1 MGLIK
6 AITGAA
12 GGVLADQWKEYF
24 YCDSLD
30 ADTLMVKGKKRT
42 SGRSSNTSGEDN
54 IISNGSV
61 LAVNNGQC
69 MIIVEQGKVVDL
81 CMEPGEYT
89 YDKSTEPS
97 IFAGDLKESIMA
109 TFERVGKRFT
119 FGGDTGK
126 DQRVYYFNMKEIM
139 NNKYG
144 TPQEVPFEIVDKT
157 TGFTGVV
164 NIRCFGVYSYRIA
177 DPIIFYTNVA
187 GNVTGAYTRDMIDSQ
202 LKSDLLDALNPAFGD
217 LSDKGIKYTQLMSH
231 TRDLKAAMNAALSA
245 QWKEARGI
253 ELASINISSIK
264 ANEEDEKALKQM
276 QRDVAMGGNARM
288 AAGRYANAQTQAMVD
303 AANNPGGMGA
313 AMGFW
318 GMNMA
323 SNAGGVNQQSVL
335 GAIQQNQQ
343 TYQQPAA
350 PQPAPAAPA
359 ADGWT
364 CSCGTTN
371 TGKFCANCGNP
382 KPAPKP
388 AAGAWTCSCGQQNT
402 GKFCAN
408 CGNPKPAPVEADGW
422 TCSCGA
428 HNMGK
433 FCANCGAKKPAGAP
447 LYRCDKC
454 GWEPEDPAHPP
465 KFCPQCGDSFDEND
479 IINK

>member
-1 MGLIK
+1 VGLIK

-24 YCDSLD
+24 YCDSLG
-30 ADTLMVKGKKRT
+30 ADTLVVKGQKRT

-81 CMEPGEYT
+81 CNEPGEYT
-89 YDKSTEPS
+89 YDRSTEPS

-109 TFERVGKRFT
+109 TFERIGKRFT

-126 DQRVYYFNMKEIM
+126 DQRVYYFNTKEIM

-144 TPQEVPFEIVDKT
+144 TPQEIPFEITDRNI
-157 TGFTGVV
+157 GYTGVV
-164 NIRCFGVYSYRIA
+164 NIRCFGIYSYRIV
-177 DPIIFYTNVA
+177 DPITFYTNVC
-187 GNVTGAYTRDMIDSQ
+187 GNITGEFTREEIDAQ

-217 LSDKGIKYTQLMSH
+217 LSEKGIKYTALMSH
-231 TRDLKAAMNAALSA
+231 TRDLKAALNEALKA
-245 QWKEARGI
+245 PWREARGI
-253 ELASINISSIK
+253 ELASVNISSIK

-276 QRDVAMGGNARM
+276 QRDMAMGGNARM

-313 AMGFW
+313 AMGFM

-323 SNAGGVNQQSVL
+323 SSVGGVNQQSVL

-343 TYQQPAA
+343 AGQPTQQNV
-350 PQPAPAAPA
+350 QPEARS
-359 ADGWT
+359 WT
-364 CSCGTTN
+364 CKCGTAN
-371 TGKFCANCGNP
+371 TGKFCANCGSP
-382 KPAPKP
+382 KPAPQP
-388 AAGAWTCSCGQQNT
+388 EAGSWTCKCGTANT

-408 CGNPKPAPVEADGW
+408 CGSPKPADEGW
-422 TCSCGA
+422 TCTTCGA
-428 HNMGK
+428 TNKGK
-433 FCANCGAKKPAGAP
+433 FCANCGAKKPSGAP
-447 LYRCDKC
+447 LYKCDKC

-465 KFCPQCGDSFDEND
+465 KFCPQCGDKFDESDN
-479 IINK
+479 INK